1 MNIRSLQLQLSGG
14 EAALLL
20 SEENTR
26 YFTSFQ
32 SSNAV
37 LLVTADT
44 ALYFTDSRY
53 LEAARHAASGCD
65 DVLELKNLKD
75 SVAPVVEA
83 CGAKTLLLEGARI
96 TVRRYE
102 TIRGLFPS
110 CTADTDRLDD
120 MVDQIR
126 AVKTAEEV
134 AFVTEAQRIAE
145 RALRSLLPEINVG
158 AVERELQLRLDYAM
172 LRGGA
177 EALSFETILIS
188 GPNTSKPHG
197 VPTDRKIARG
207 DFVTVDFGAVVHG
220 YHSDMTRTF
229 AVGEVSDKMKQVY
242 DTVLAAQTAG
252 LSALQSGKRGKEID
266 TAAREIIA
274 QAGYGDCFGHGLGHG
289 VGVEI
294 HENPV
299 LNQRSDWVLK
309 EGHIV
314 TVEPGIYLPGE
325 FGVRI
330 EDMALIT
337 PDGCRNLTAFEKD
350 LIIL

>member
-1 MNIRSLQLQLSGG
+1 MNISILQSQLALG

-26 YFTSFQ
+26 YFTSFP
-32 SSNAV
+32 STNAA
-37 LLVTADT
+37 LLVTKDT
-44 ALYFTDSRY
+44 ALYWTDSRY
-53 LEAARHAASGCD
+53 LEEAQRTVTGCD
-65 DVLELKNLKD
+65 DVLELKTLKD
-75 SVAPVVEA
+75 SVAPAVVS
-83 CGAKTLLLEGARI
+83 CGAKSLLLEGARI
-96 TVRRYE
+96 TVKRYE
-102 TIRGLFPS
+102 TVKALFPS
-110 CTADTDRLDD
+110 CTVDADRLDTL
-120 MVDQIR
+120 VDHIR
-126 AVKTAEEV
+126 AVKTDEEV
-134 AFVTEAQRIAE
+134 AAVTRAQRIAE
-145 RALRSLLPEINVG
+145 TALRGLLPEIRPG
-158 AVERELQLRLDYAM
+158 AVERELQLMLDVAM

-177 EALSFETILIS
+177 EALSFDTILIS
-188 GPNTSKPHG
+188 GSNTSKPHG
-197 VPTDRKIARG
+197 VPTDKKIARG
-207 DFVTVDFGAVVHG
+207 DFVTIDFGAVVRG

-252 LSALQSGKRGKEID
+252 LAALFPGKTGKEID
-266 TAAREIIA
+266 TVSRDVIA
-274 QAGYGDCFGHGLGHG
+274 QAGFGECFGHGLGHG

-299 LNQRSDWVLK
+299 LNQRSDWVLQQ
-309 EGHIV
+309 GHIV

-337 PDGCRNLTAFEKD
+337 PDGCRSLTDFEKD